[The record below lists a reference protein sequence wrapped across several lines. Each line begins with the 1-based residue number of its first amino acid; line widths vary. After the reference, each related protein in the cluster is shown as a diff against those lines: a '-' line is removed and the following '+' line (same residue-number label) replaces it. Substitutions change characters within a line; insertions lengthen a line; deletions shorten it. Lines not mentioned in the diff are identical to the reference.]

1 MAAFTPVELFIADP
15 HGEYEEFSHILR
27 GGCGAVRALVDEV
40 FGKIPEEKRAS
51 LTTAILYPKEKFP
64 LLDPEE
70 RASFAWRM
78 GMLLEEAADVE
89 FADEEPEDEPDAG
102 ENPAAFARLAALVR
116 EACVTHLHLMGDI
129 YDRGPAPDA
138 IMDEVAA
145 FGKFDIQWGNHDILW
160 MGAALGQ
167 PALVCTATR
176 ICARYGNLSILEDNY
191 GMDLSALRE
200 FAAKTY
206 GDDPAECFALKSG
219 TFDDAERRAHSLVQK
234 AMAIIQFKV
243 EAKCSAENPD
253 FNLDRRNLLGRIDWQ
268 AGTVEVDGT
277 VQPMKDMHFPTVNP
291 ADPYALTPEE
301 QAVLDACVA
310 AFTGCAKLQRHV
322 RLFLT
327 KGSLYKII
335 PSESGAD
342 DILLF
347 HACVPL
353 NPDGSLKD
361 VTLFGQTYAGRA
373 LFDAVD
379 GFVRDAYT
387 ATDPAAKKRG
397 LDMLW
402 YLWLG
407 EGSPLFAKSKMAT
420 FELYFQ
426 ADKAIQKEVKN
437 PFYKLL
443 EDEAVLDGILA
454 DFGLDPARSRM
465 ICGHTPVKVKDGED
479 PVKCGG
485 KLMIIDGGMSKPYQ
499 KNTGV
504 AGFTVVRATRRE
516 ADEYGE
522 NVRLVPGGMTLYTHE
537 TFCGRDMAVAT
548 DEDLRS
554 STRAV

>member
-1 MAAFTPVELFIADP
+1 MAASMPVELFVADP

-27 GGCGAVRALVDEV
+27 SACGAVRRVAVAALGD
-40 FGKIPEEKRAS
+40 
-51 LTTAILYPKEKFP
+51 
-64 LLDPEE
+64 
-70 RASFAWRM
+70 
-78 GMLLEEAADVE
+78 DV
-89 FADEEPEDEPDAG
+89 PDA
-102 ENPAAFARLAALVR
+102 ELDELVCAICYPAEKLALMDQDAAALAFARMGRMATFLGATVPFPKAPETPFSARAKAIR
-116 EACVTHLHLMGDI
+116 EACVSRLHLMGDI

-145 FGKFDIQWGNHDILW
+145 FPRVDIQWGNHDILW

-191 GMDLSALRE
+191 GMDLSALRG
-200 FAAKTY
+200 FAAKVY
-206 GDDPAECFALKSG
+206 GDDPAECFALKGGALS
-219 TFDDAERRAHSLVQK
+219 DEERRAHSLVQK

-243 EAKCSAENPD
+243 EAACSAANPD
-253 FNLDRRNLLGRIDWQ
+253 FNLDRRNLLGRVDWQ
-268 AGTVEVDGT
+268 TGTVEVDGT
-277 VQPMKDMHFPTVNP
+277 VQPMKDMRFPTVDP
-291 ADPYALTPEE
+291 TDPYALTADE

-322 RLFLT
+322 RLLLD

-335 PSESGAD
+335 PAEGDAD
-342 DILLF
+342 DVLLF

-353 NPDGSLKD
+353 NGDGSLKP
-361 VTLFGQTYAGRA
+361 VTLFGQTLSGRA

-387 ATDPAAKKRG
+387 AEGDAKRRG

-426 ADKAIQKEVKN
+426 ADKAIQKEAKN

-443 EDEAVLDGILA
+443 EDEAVMDGILT

-465 ICGHTPVKVKDGED
+465 MCGHTPVKVKDGED

-504 AGFTVVRATRRE
+504 AGFAVTRE
-516 ADEYGE
+516 AGAKAMQ
-522 NVRLVPGGMTLYTHE
+522 LHTFE
-537 TFCGRDMAVAT
+537 TFCGRDVAIAT
-548 DEDLRS
+548 DEGLRE
-554 STRAV
+554 TVRGV

>member
-1 MAAFTPVELFIADP
+1 
-15 HGEYEEFSHILR
+15 
-27 GGCGAVRALVDEV
+27 
-40 FGKIPEEKRAS
+40 
-51 LTTAILYPKEKFP
+51 
-64 LLDPEE
+64 
-70 RASFAWRM
+70 
-78 GMLLEEAADVE
+78 
-89 FADEEPEDEPDAG
+89 
-102 ENPAAFARLAALVR
+102 
-116 EACVTHLHLMGDI
+116 
-129 YDRGPAPDA
+129 
-138 IMDEVAA
+138 
-145 FGKFDIQWGNHDILW
+145 
-160 MGAALGQ
+160 
-167 PALVCTATR
+167 
-176 ICARYGNLSILEDNY
+176 
-191 GMDLSALRE
+191 
-200 FAAKTY
+200 
-206 GDDPAECFALKSG
+206 
-219 TFDDAERRAHSLVQK
+219 
-234 AMAIIQFKV
+234 
-243 EAKCSAENPD
+243 
-253 FNLDRRNLLGRIDWQ
+253 
-268 AGTVEVDGT
+268 
-277 VQPMKDMHFPTVNP
+277 MKDMHFPTVDP

-310 AFTGCAKLQRHV
+310 AFTGSAKLQRHV
-322 RLFLT
+322 RMFLT
-327 KGSLYKII
+327 KGGLYKII
-335 PSESGAD
+335 PGEAGAD

-353 NPDGSLKD
+353 NTDGSLKD

-504 AGFTVVRATRRE
+504 AGFTVVRAARRV
-516 ADEYGE
+516 ADADCTA
-522 NVRLVPGGMTLYTHE
+522 VALVPGGLTLYTHE
-537 TFCGRDMAVAT
+537 TFCGRATAVAT
-548 DEDLRS
+548 DEDLHS
-554 STRAV
+554 SVREV

>member
-1 MAAFTPVELFIADP
+1 MARFTPNELFIADP

-27 GGCGAVRALVDEV
+27 SACGGVRELVDEL
-40 FGKIPEEKRAS
+40 FGSVPDKTRAA
-51 LTTAILYPKEKFP
+51 LATAICYPEEKFP
-64 LLDPEE
+64 LLTESE

-78 GMLLEEAADVE
+78 QFILTEVANAEY
-89 FADEEPEDEPDAG
+89 ADEEPEEEPDADT
-102 ENPAAFARLAALVR
+102 NPAAFARLARNVR
-116 EACVTHLHLMGDI
+116 EACVARLHLMGDI

-145 FGKFDIQWGNHDILW
+145 FAPTDIQWGNHDILW

-167 PALVCTATR
+167 PALVCTAVR

-191 GMDLSALRE
+191 GMDLSALRA
-200 FAAKTY
+200 FAEKTY
-206 GDDPAECFALKSG
+206 GDDPAECFFVKHNPALS
-219 TFDDAERRAHSLVQK
+219 DAERRATSIVQK

-243 EAKCSAENPD
+243 EAACSKANPD
-253 FNLDRRNLLGRIDWQ
+253 FDLDRRNLLGRIDWQ

-277 VQPMKDMHFPTVNP
+277 VQPMRDMHFPTVDP
-291 ADPYALTPEE
+291 ADPYALTDGET
-301 QAVLDACVA
+301 AVLDACVA
-310 AFTGCAKLQRHV
+310 AFTGCVRLQRHV

-335 PSESGAD
+335 PGRGGAD

-353 NPDGSLKD
+353 DADGSLKE
-361 VTLFGQTYAGRA
+361 VTLFGETYAGRA

-387 ATDPAAKKRG
+387 ATDAQTRRRG
-397 LDMLW
+397 LDLLW

-426 ADKAIQKEVKN
+426 ADKAIQKEAKN

-443 EDEAVLDGILA
+443 EDEAVLDGILR
-454 DFGLDPARSRM
+454 DFGLDPAHARM
-465 ICGHTPVKVKDGED
+465 MCGHVPVKVKDGED

-504 AGFTVVRATRRE
+504 AGFTVVRRAGE
-516 ADEYGE
+516 AG
-522 NVRLVPGGMTLYTHE
+522 LKLYTHE
-537 TFCGRDMAVAT
+537 TFCGRETAVAT
-548 DEDLRS
+548 DEGLHS
-554 STRAV
+554 SVREV

>member
-1 MAAFTPVELFIADP
+1 MAKFAPVELFIADP

-27 GGCGAVRALVDEV
+27 SACGRVREVVDEL
-40 FGKIPEEKRAS
+40 FGTVPEEIRAS
-51 LTTAILYPKEKFP
+51 LTTAICYPNEKFP
-64 LLDPEE
+64 LLSPSE
-70 RASFAWRM
+70 RTSLAWRM
-78 GMLLEEAADVE
+78 MFILTEVADIE
-89 FADEEPEDEPDAG
+89 YADEEPEEESDADK
-102 ENPAAFARLAALVR
+102 NPAAFARLAASVR
-116 EACVTHLHLMGDI
+116 EACVARLHLMGDV

-145 FGKFDIQWGNHDILW
+145 FPRTDIQWGNHDILW

-167 PALVCTATR
+167 PALVCTAVR

-191 GMDLSALRE
+191 GMDLSALRA
-200 FAAKTY
+200 FAAKMY

-219 TFDDAERRAHSLVQK
+219 TFDDEERRAHSLVQK

-243 EAKCSAENPD
+243 EAACSDANPD
-253 FNLDRRNLLGRIDWQ
+253 FNLDRRNLLGRIDWED
-268 AGTVEVDGT
+268 GTVEVDGT
-277 VQPMKDMHFPTVNP
+277 VQPMRDMHFPTVDP

-301 QAVLDACVA
+301 QAVLDACVS
-310 AFTGCAKLQRHV
+310 AFTGCARLQRHV

-335 PSESGAD
+335 PGRSGED

-353 NPDGSLKD
+353 NADGSPKE

-387 ATDPAAKKRG
+387 ATDPVAKKRG
-397 LDMLW
+397 LDLLW

-426 ADKAIQKEVKN
+426 ADKAIQKEAKN

-443 EDEAVLDGILA
+443 EDEAVMDGILR
-454 DFGLDPARSRM
+454 DFGLDPAHARM
-465 ICGHTPVKVKDGED
+465 MCGHTPVKVKDGED

-504 AGFTVVRATRRE
+504 AGFAVTRRAGE
-516 ADEYGE
+516 AAMQ
-522 NVRLVPGGMTLYTHE
+522 LHTFE
-537 TFCGRDMAVAT
+537 TFCGREVAVNT
-548 DEDLRS
+548 DEGLHGTVRD
-554 STRAV
+554 V